1 MKAKE
6 FAEMCYAEKE
16 IQLKEYMNGNESL
29 VTKLKNISFTRK
41 TFLLLPR
48 NLN

>member
-1 MKAKE
+1 MFHVKQGV
-6 FAEMCYAEKE
+6 MNSDEKE
-16 IQLKEYMNGNESL
+16 YFTFL

-48 NLN
+48 NSN